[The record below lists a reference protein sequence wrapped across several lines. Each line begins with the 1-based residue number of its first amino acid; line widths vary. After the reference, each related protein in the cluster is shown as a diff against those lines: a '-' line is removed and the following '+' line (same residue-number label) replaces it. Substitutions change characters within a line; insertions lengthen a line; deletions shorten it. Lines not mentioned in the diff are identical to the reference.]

1 MLTRARVNV
10 VFEGNLSV
18 YSSLRDVL
26 ERVHAQPGVEAGVL
40 RIAGPSDR
48 LSGRLAIA
56 RGRFI
61 VGAQVG
67 ESNESGYEAV
77 RILLTVTSGNFA
89 FLDTGGVFPFS
100 VDPPLHIC
108 VDRLLQLWPELPESP
123 VDLFD
128 EKALLD
134 EVFCGSGAA
143 IVLPVDSP
151 PMVATQD
158 QSASPA
164 PADTW
169 AAIQPLLLEQPGEQ
183 QQGRLLSGQGAGI
196 VDLRERRI
204 TFGKL
209 KAAAITGLSWRR
221 HGPWIA
227 FILLLVL
234 GILAVWPRLAEL
246 ADKQARSPAPASQ
259 AR

>member
-1 MLTRARVNV
+1 M
-10 VFEGNLSV
+10 
-18 YSSLRDVL
+18 
-26 ERVHAQPGVEAGVL
+26 L

-67 ESNESGYEAV
+67 ESNESGYDAV
-77 RILLTVTSGNFA
+77 KVLLSATSGNFA

-108 VDRLLQLWPELPESP
+108 VDRLLQLWPNLPESP

-134 EVFCGSGAA
+134 EVFCGSGAEIA
-143 IVLPVDSP
+143 LPVASP
-151 PMVATQD
+151 PVVAAPE
-158 QSASPA
+158 QSTPQP

-183 QQGRLLSGQGAGI
+183 QQGRLLSGHGAGM

-209 KAAAITGLSWRR
+209 KSAAITGLSWRR
-221 HGPWIA
+221 QGLWVALIFLLA
-227 FILLLVL
+227 F
-234 GILAVWPRLAEL
+234 GIFAVWPHLAEL
-246 ADKQARSPAPASQ
+246 AEKQARTPARARPA
-259 AR
+259 R